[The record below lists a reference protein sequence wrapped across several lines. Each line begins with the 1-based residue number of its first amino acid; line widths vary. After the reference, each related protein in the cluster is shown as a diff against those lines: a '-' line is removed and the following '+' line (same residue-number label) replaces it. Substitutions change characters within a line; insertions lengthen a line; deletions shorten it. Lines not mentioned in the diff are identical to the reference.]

1 MFNRPFPHDPQLSCA
16 GCHQPSNYFVD
27 NKLHDVKS
35 GGAVKT
41 PTLIN
46 ANLNAPYFHDGRYDA
61 YDQVVDHF
69 DKEYALGLTGAE
81 RADLIAYLKA
91 VGDADKPFTR
101 ATVAAEMEELTD
113 FASVLETAIPAKNN
127 EVISLTV
134 ESVGAEWR
142 EIGENFPAEKNTV
155 VEGGL
160 AERLRARTAVRQ
172 MVLSLR
178 QIDMAATAGDYDRAA
193 SLFAGYKRDAVAA
206 AAILQKA
213 ERWSLFNPALREK
226 QLAALRQLNALA
238 AAQAPAS
245 AAR

>member
-1 MFNRPFPHDPQLSCA
+1 
-16 GCHQPSNYFVD
+16 
-27 NKLHDVKS
+27 
-35 GGAVKT
+35 
-41 PTLIN
+41 
-46 ANLNAPYFHDGRYDA
+46 
-61 YDQVVDHF
+61 
-69 DKEYALGLTGAE
+69 
-81 RADLIAYLKA
+81 
-91 VGDADKPFTR
+91 TR

-206 AAILQKA
+206 ATILQKA
-213 ERWSLFNPALREK
+213 ERWSLF
-226 QLAALRQLNALA
+226 
-238 AAQAPAS
+238 S
-245 AAR
+245 

>member
-1 MFNRPFPHDPQLSCA
+1 
-16 GCHQPSNYFVD
+16 
-27 NKLHDVKS
+27 
-35 GGAVKT
+35 
-41 PTLIN
+41 
-46 ANLNAPYFHDGRYDA
+46 
-61 YDQVVDHF
+61 
-69 DKEYALGLTGAE
+69 
-81 RADLIAYLKA
+81 
-91 VGDADKPFTR
+91 
-101 ATVAAEMEELTD
+101 
-113 FASVLETAIPAKNN
+113 
-127 EVISLTV
+127 LTV

-238 AAQAPAS
+238 AAQAPAN